1 MSPNLSLEMLPWIL
15 FAVAVVRLGV
25 TGHRLGIARAQV
37 RQATDR
43 LQTTLAMVE
52 AQAALA
58 ALAALDGDAP
68 RAIRSQRRALA
79 HTP

>member
-1 MSPNLSLEMLPWIL
+1 MSPNLTLDLLPWIL
-15 FAVAVVRLGV
+15 FAIAVVRLGV

-37 RQATDR
+37 RAATDR

-58 ALAALDGDAP
+58 ALDGGAP
-68 RAIRSQRRALA
+68 QAIRSQRHAVA
-79 HTP
+79 HGH

>member
-1 MSPNLSLEMLPWIL
+1 MSPNLTLEMLPWIL
-15 FAVAVVRLGV
+15 FAIAVVRLGV
-25 TGHRLGIARAQV
+25 TGHRLGIVRAQV

-58 ALAALDGDAP
+58 ALDGDAP
-68 RAIRSQRRALA
+68 HAIRSQRPALA
-79 HTP
+79 HSH

>member
-1 MSPNLSLEMLPWIL
+1 MPTLTLDLLPWIL
-15 FAVAVVRLGV
+15 FAIAVTRLGI
-25 TGHRLGIARAQV
+25 TGHRLDLARAQV

-58 ALAALDGDAP
+58 ELDGASP
-68 RAIRSQRRALA
+68 RAIRSQRPAFS
-79 HTP
+79 HSH